1 MCVFPKVVR
10 TLWSHAGK
18 YLVLVESGNPQG
30 FALVQEARDI
40 ILGIGSHRDDNPTT
54 ATTNSKTS
62 RYGKATSHRG
72 KKHPKNKGGGIG
84 GRAMPKVHGNRSGGG
99 GSDAHVLAPCP
110 GDAKCPRVGT
120 SKPCHFP
127 IRVRLKALHAAS
139 CVCRVQLAGCL
150 LLAGRT
156 ICCALTLTADV
167 SLIFSPST
175 PLPPFKNKQTIK
187 QIYPIQQY
195 LTSLTLAHF
204 LFGNVTRARAHT
216 RSSPRSSPP
225 SSCRR
230 CTRKA
235 CRICRKRHAMASGRK
250 RFLTWCLREV
260 NETTAPP
267 AFC

>member
-1 MCVFPKVVR
+1 MTHRCLLSCVHRTLFRLTPVPSFVLFLCNDCIIVYVCVCVFPKVVR

-54 ATTNSKTS
+54 ATTNSKPS

-139 CVCRVQLAGCL
+139 CVCRVQLAGCY
-150 LLAGRT
+150 LLAVPSA
-156 ICCALTLTADV
+156 AL
-167 SLIFSPST
+167 
-175 PLPPFKNKQTIK
+175 
-187 QIYPIQQY
+187 
-195 LTSLTLAHF
+195 
-204 LFGNVTRARAHT
+204 
-216 RSSPRSSPP
+216 
-225 SSCRR
+225 
-230 CTRKA
+230 
-235 CRICRKRHAMASGRK
+235 
-250 RFLTWCLREV
+250 
-260 NETTAPP
+260 
-267 AFC
+267 